1 MENFYK
7 ITHKFDKIGVLVFT
21 LLFMTVGF
29 LQLCS
34 FTFGN
39 KIISFVQWP
48 TVALGMLLLA
58 VRFINFKH
66 YIKTRGIILLI
77 LFSAGYVVSSLI
89 TFSYGWYEN
98 LRFLIFTV
106 FQFGLLYAT
115 DSNENTEDV
124 KKRTTVA
131 ANYFLIVTAL
141 FSLLSFIVMILGYNK
156 MFAAAAEKAVP
167 TYYIGF
173 WHGRLYG
180 IYWDPN
186 IAAVTAAAAVILS
199 VYFFLRTQKKIIK
212 VLNVLNIS
220 LQFTYIVFSGSRT
233 GNVALSAGAVMFS
246 VLLSVKRRF
255 FVSKIKNVIAI
266 ILIAA
271 ITLSVTF
278 FGPMA
283 VKSAVNKIAN
293 AAISEEKTE
302 DELPIEKPSTE
313 EEKTENTEGN
323 TEIAVFDRG
332 YDLSTDISNQRFAI
346 WKSATEIF
354 KESPIFGVSRANI
367 LSFAKENLPNTYI
380 VSNYYMQFDSMH
392 NAYIEILTSGG
403 IVGIALFMAFML
415 WTVIGIIKNLKKI
428 FCSCEFYLLAA
439 IIGVCTVLSVCGL
452 FIAEMVFVV
461 SPASTV
467 LWVVLGTMNRH
478 IQLLETGEKNNEND

>member
-7 ITHKFDKIGVLVFT
+7 KTQKFEKFGVLIFT

-48 TVALGMLLLA
+48 TVALGMVLLA

-77 LFSAGYVVSSLI
+77 LFSVGYVVASFI

-115 DSNENTEDV
+115 DSNENAEDT
-124 KKRTTVA
+124 KKRTEIA
-131 ANYFLIVTAL
+131 ANYYLIVTAL
-141 FSLLSFIVMILGYNK
+141 FSFASFIIMLLGYNK
-156 MFAAAAEKAVP
+156 MFAAAADKAVP
-167 TYYIGF
+167 AYYIGF

-180 IYWDPN
+180 VYWDPN
-186 IAAVTAAAAVILS
+186 IAAVTAAVAIMLS
-199 VYFFLRTQKKIIK
+199 VYFFIIAKKKCLKI
-212 VLNVLNIS
+212 LNILNIL

-233 GNVALSAGAVMFS
+233 GNVAISAGAVMLS
-246 VLLSVKRRF
+246 VLLSTKRRF
-255 FVSKIKNVIAI
+255 FESKIKNVIAI

-271 ITLSVTF
+271 TTFSVTY

-293 AAISEEKTE
+293 AAIAEEKTE
-302 DELPIEKPSTE
+302 DDAPIEKPLE
-313 EEKTENTEGN
+313 EEKTEKPEES
-323 TEIAVFDRG
+323 TEIDVFDRG
-332 YDLSTDISNQRFAI
+332 YDLSHDISNQRFAI

-354 KESPIFGVSRANI
+354 KESPVFGVSRANI
-367 LSFAKENLPNTYI
+367 LSFAEKNLPDTYI
-380 VSNYYMQFDSMH
+380 VANSYMRFDSMH

-403 IVGIALFMAFML
+403 VVGIALFMAFML
-415 WTVIGIIKNLKKI
+415 WTIIGIIKNLKKI
-428 FCSCEFYLLAA
+428 FCCDEFYLLAA
-439 IIGVCTVLSVCGL
+439 IIGVCTVLSVCSL
-452 FIAEMVFVV
+452 FIAEMVFVI

-467 LWVVLGTMNRH
+467 LWVTLGTMNRH
-478 IQLLETGEKNNEND
+478 IHL